1 MTKQQLLAL
10 VLEQIKEDVL
20 NGDLTAIEELIRSLS
35 EERLVSFLHDQA
47 FEETAES

>member
-35 EERLVSFLHDQA
+35 EERFS
-47 FEETAES
+47 